1 MDIHK
6 NARLTLRRREE
17 LVQQVSGE
25 ETLKRA
31 AARFNVSAKTV
42 AKWVHRYRALGSPG
56 LLDRSSRP
64 LRSPRRT
71 SSQLTVQVIALRRQ
85 LHPAYQ
91 IAQATGLSTATVSRI
106 LQRAQ
111 LNRWR

>member
-17 LVQQVSGE
+17 LVQQFTADQ
-25 ETLKRA
+25 TLKRV
-31 AARFNVSAKTV
+31 AARFNVTAKTA
-42 AKWVHRYRALGSPG
+42 AKWVHRYRALGAPG

-71 SSQLTVQVIALRRQ
+71 SAQLAAQVIALRRQ
-85 LHPAYQ
+85 LRPPYRTEPT
-91 IAQATGLSTATVSRI
+91 TGLAPLTV
-106 LQRAQ
+106 A
-111 LNRWR
+111 